1 MSEAVRRTGPADWS
15 RRQIECHQVR
25 PGRTVTSDPKNC
37 RNQNMQN
44 QIRHVRLAL
53 TALGLWTVTLSFM
66 VIFGAINQLRAWQGD
81 ALYDVSIV
89 CLLLGVLLALGGG
102 GLAFRGIKYRSS
114 AR

>member
-1 MSEAVRRTGPADWS
+1 
-15 RRQIECHQVR
+15 
-25 PGRTVTSDPKNC
+25 
-37 RNQNMQN
+37 
-44 QIRHVRLAL
+44 
-53 TALGLWTVTLSFM
+53 M

-114 AR
+114 DS